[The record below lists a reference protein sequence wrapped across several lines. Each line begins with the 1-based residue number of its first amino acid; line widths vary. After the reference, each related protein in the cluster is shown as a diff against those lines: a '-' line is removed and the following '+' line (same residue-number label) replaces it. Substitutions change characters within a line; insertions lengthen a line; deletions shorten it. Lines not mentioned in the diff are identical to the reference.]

1 MKDER
6 KVPAIRFKGFSD
18 AWEQRKLGEFGSVA
32 MNKRIFKAQTTE
44 SGDIPFYKIG
54 TFGGTPDAYISR
66 KLYVEYKNKY
76 PYPKKGDILISASG
90 SIGRTVVYAGEEA
103 YYQDSNIVWLNHDSR
118 LDNSFLL
125 HVYAIVKWA
134 GIEGS
139 TISRLYNENILS
151 TSIKLPKIEEQ
162 RKIGDL
168 LSKIDTLIT
177 LHQRKLDKLK
187 NIKKALLEKMFPAD
201 GALTPRLRFKSF
213 DDAWEQRKLG
223 EIGKTYTGLSGKTK
237 EDFGHGDACFVTYLN
252 IFSNPVADIEGVEP
266 VEIDSKQNEVL
277 YGDVFFTTSSETPD
291 EVGMSSIWLGSNCNT
306 YLNSFC
312 FGYRLDIEV
321 DKFYLAYALR
331 SPSMRKKIVVL
342 AQGISRYNISKNK
355 MMEVDLNLPSLDEQ
369 KKIGASLY
377 GLDSLITLHQ
387 RKLDKLKNM
396 KKALLDKM
404 LV

>member
-1 MKDER
+1 MKKDMQG
-6 KVPAIRFKGFSD
+6 VPKLRFKGFAD

-177 LHQRKLDKLK
+177 LHQRKLSKLQDLKKALLVKMFPAEGENVPAVRFKGYEDAWEQHTVGELCQISTGKSNTQDACSDGTYPFYVRSPIVERSSRFLYDEEAVLTVGDGVGTGKVFHYVNGKYDLHQRVYRIYDFQNELDGKFFYYLFSRDFYNRIMMMSAKTSVDSVRYEMIADMAIKIPDINEQRVIAATLNSIDTSIVIHQRKLSKLK
-187 NIKKALLEKMFPAD
+187 DIKKALLNNMFP
-201 GALTPRLRFKSF
+201 G
-213 DDAWEQRKLG
+213 
-223 EIGKTYTGLSGKTK
+223 
-237 EDFGHGDACFVTYLN
+237 GD
-252 IFSNPVADIEGVEP
+252 I
-266 VEIDSKQNEVL
+266 
-277 YGDVFFTTSSETPD
+277 
-291 EVGMSSIWLGSNCNT
+291 
-306 YLNSFC
+306 
-312 FGYRLDIEV
+312 
-321 DKFYLAYALR
+321 
-331 SPSMRKKIVVL
+331 
-342 AQGISRYNISKNK
+342 
-355 MMEVDLNLPSLDEQ
+355 
-369 KKIGASLY
+369 
-377 GLDSLITLHQ
+377 
-387 RKLDKLKNM
+387 
-396 KKALLDKM
+396 
-404 LV
+404 